1 MLDDLVPPASV
12 VPWSRGGLDARSV
25 EEQAVAMW
33 QKARRDAFM
42 GFLIPSLICW
52 MIWAATMFGGFPWP
66 LFPTVGTAI
75 PLLAMTV
82 QKKDVIESNER
93 RIVRRQ
99 EKELRRRQRRQLPPP
114 IASRASATLV
124 LFVLV
129 VEEPLP
135 ARLGHDPTDVGRGN
149 RSRRRSAGSARW
161 RTPCPGRLRTRSPT
175 SSRAGLR
182 IVSSS
187 SVRWWLTTLAS
198 SSTASSKAWVSVP
211 FSSSTASSASWP
223 SACSSSPWSASCSV
237 IASLRRSFG

>member
-1 MLDDLVPPASV
+1 MRASDADRDIVLRTLAEAYAEGRIDRDEYDERSDTVTSAKTLGVLTGVLDDLVPLASV

-33 QKARRDAFM
+33 QKSRRDAFM

-114 IASRASATLV
+114 M
-124 LFVLV
+124 
-129 VEEPLP
+129 EP
-135 ARLGHDPTDVGRGN
+135 
-149 RSRRRSAGSARW
+149 S
-161 RTPCPGRLRTRSPT
+161 
-175 SSRAGLR
+175 
-182 IVSSS
+182 
-187 SVRWWLTTLAS
+187 
-198 SSTASSKAWVSVP
+198 
-211 FSSSTASSASWP
+211 
-223 SACSSSPWSASCSV
+223 
-237 IASLRRSFG
+237 